1 MKKSHYLIIA
11 LFLGLTFILSA
22 CVPGPR
28 TVGSPGLSVSD
39 ENVFVSYS
47 SFVYS
52 LDTTSGSV
60 NWHYPDEADSQVVFY
75 APPLVTD
82 DYVYVGD
89 LANNFHKIDIETGQA
104 QWTFTEAQ
112 GFYIG
117 QAAEDEGIVYAPSN
131 DGRLYAINSE
141 GNLLWSFEADH
152 YIWSQP
158 QINADAV
165 FFGSMD
171 HFVYGVSK
179 NGDQLWA
186 VELGGAVVGSPV
198 LSEDGTKLYV
208 GSIGNDMV
216 ALDTSNGDL
225 LWSFEADES
234 VWGQALLA
242 DGNLYFGDSGG
253 NLYALNPDDGS
264 PLWQT
269 EFAGSVVGGLTAITD
284 GFVLA
289 TEEGVVK
296 AFNFDGTPNWEST
309 LAGEIF
315 QAPAVSDEFLVAGTV
330 NGENLV
336 YAFNL
341 SGVQLWSTTPEN

>member
-1 MKKSHYLIIA
+1 MKKSQYLIIA
-11 LFLGLTFILSA
+11 VFLGLTFILSA

-52 LDTTSGSV
+52 LDITTGSV
-60 NWHYPDEADSQVVFY
+60 DWHFPDEADNQVVFY

-82 DYVYVGD
+82 EFVYVGD

-104 QWTFTEAQ
+104 QWTFSGAK
-112 GFYIG
+112 GIYIG
-117 QAAEDEGIVYAPSN
+117 QAAVEGGTVYAPSN
-131 DGRLYAINSE
+131 DGSLYAINADGE
-141 GNLLWSFEADH
+141 LLWSFETGH

-158 QINADAV
+158 QLTADGIY
-165 FFGSMD
+165 FGSMD
-171 HFVYGVSK
+171 HFVYGLSK
-179 NGDQLWA
+179 NGDQLWS
-186 VELGGAVVGSPV
+186 VEMGGAVVGSPV
-198 LSEDGTKLYV
+198 LSEDGTVLYV
-208 GSIGNDMV
+208 GSVGNEMV
-216 ALDTSNGDL
+216 ALDTSTGDL
-225 LWSFEADES
+225 LWALETQES
-234 VWGQALLA
+234 VWGRGILA
-242 DGNLYFGDSGG
+242 EETLYFADSGG
-253 NLYALNPDDGS
+253 TLYALDPDDGE
-264 PLWQT
+264 PIWQT
-269 EFAGSVVGGLTAITD
+269 EFAGSVVGGLTAIAD

-289 TEEGVVK
+289 TEDGVVK
-296 AFNFDGTPNWEST
+296 AFNFDGSPKWESS

-315 QAPAVSDEFLVAGTV
+315 QAPDVNDEFILTGTV

>member
-1 MKKSHYLIIA
+1 MKKSPYMIIA
-11 LFLGLTFILSA
+11 VFLGLTFILSA

-39 ENVFVSYS
+39 QNVFVSYS
-47 SFVYS
+47 SFVYR
-52 LDTTSGSV
+52 LDITSGSV
-60 NWHYPDEADSQVVFY
+60 DWHFPDEADNQVVFY

-82 DYVYVGD
+82 EFVYVGD

-104 QWTFTEAQ
+104 QWTFSGAK

-117 QAAEDEGIVYAPSN
+117 QAAEEGGTVYAPSN
-131 DGRLYAINSE
+131 DGNLYAINANGE
-141 GNLLWSFEADH
+141 LLWSFETGH

-158 QINADAV
+158 QLAADAIY
-165 FFGSMD
+165 FGSMD
-171 HFVYGVSK
+171 HFVYGLSK
-179 NGDQLWA
+179 NGDQRWS
-186 VELGGAVVGSPV
+186 VEMGGAVIGSPV
-198 LSEDGTKLYV
+198 LSEDGSALYV
-208 GSIGNDMV
+208 GSIGNEIV
-216 ALDTSNGDL
+216 ALDTSTGDL
-225 LWSFEADES
+225 LWALETEDS
-234 VWGQALLA
+234 VWGRGILSE
-242 DGNLYFGDSGG
+242 GTLYFADSGG
-253 NLYALNPDDGS
+253 TLYALNPSDGE

-289 TEEGVVK
+289 TEEGVIK
-296 AFNFDGTPNWEST
+296 AFNFDGSPKWESS

-315 QAPAVSDEFLVAGTV
+315 QAPGVNDEIIVAGTV
-330 NGENLV
+330 DGENLV

>member
-11 LFLGLTFILSA
+11 VFLGLTFILSA

-28 TVGSPGLSVSD
+28 TVGSPGLSVSG

-52 LDTTSGSV
+52 LDIESGSV
-60 NWHYPDEADSQVVFY
+60 DWHFPDEADNQVVFY
-75 APPLVTD
+75 APPLVTEEF
-82 DYVYVGD
+82 VYVGD

-104 QWTFTEAQ
+104 QWTFSGAK

-117 QAAEDEGIVYAPSN
+117 QAAEEGGTVYAPSN
-131 DGRLYAINSE
+131 DGSLYAINADGE
-141 GNLLWSFEADH
+141 LLWSFETGH
-152 YIWSQP
+152 YLWSQP
-158 QINADAV
+158 QLTEDGIY
-165 FFGSMD
+165 FGSMD
-171 HFVYGVSK
+171 HFVYGLSK
-179 NGDQLWA
+179 NGDQLWSM
-186 VELGGAVVGSPV
+186 EMGGAVIGSPV
-198 LSEDGTKLYV
+198 LSEDGTVLYV
-208 GSIGNDMV
+208 GSVGNEMV
-216 ALDTSNGDL
+216 AMDTSSGDL
-225 LWSFEADES
+225 LWTLETEDS
-234 VWGQALLA
+234 VWGRGILA
-242 DGNLYFGDSGG
+242 DGRLYFADSGG
-253 NLYALNPDDGS
+253 TLYALNPADGM

-269 EFAGSVVGGLTAITD
+269 EFSGSVVGGLTAITD

-289 TEEGVVK
+289 TEEGLVK
-296 AFNFDGTPNWEST
+296 AFNFDGSPKWESS

-315 QAPAVSDEFLVAGTV
+315 QAPAVNDDFILAGTV